1 MLFAYFAPEVTL
13 PVASA
18 IATVTGL
25 VLAGGR
31 SVGYWLARRLRL
43 VRRK

>member
-13 PVASA
+13 PMASA
-18 IATVTGL
+18 VATVAGL

-31 SVGYWLARRLRL
+31 LASAPGFLGG
-43 VRRK
+43 